1 MEALKENIAVNE
13 GLKLWLE
20 KNLVRRKKWFDSCKE
35 NIKDLDRQI
44 VRDKK
49 KLAKLSEASIVP
61 QINLQTT
68 K

>member
-44 VRDKK
+44 LRDKK
-49 KLAKLSEASIVP
+49 RLAKLSETAIVP
-61 QINLQTT
+61 QINLQAS